1 LDLGLAAR
9 KVREARLSDGR
20 RATRHAI
27 LPYGAV
33 WSSEACCTS
42 MTLINEHDYNVCE
55 RVLLRGKTSSP
66 HWIRQPEP
74 RDIQMIKKMI
84 KKAINER

>member
-1 LDLGLAAR
+1 
-9 KVREARLSDGR
+9 
-20 RATRHAI
+20 
-27 LPYGAV
+27 
-33 WSSEACCTS
+33 
-42 MTLINEHDYNVCE
+42 MTLINENDYNVCE

-84 KKAINER
+84 KKTINER